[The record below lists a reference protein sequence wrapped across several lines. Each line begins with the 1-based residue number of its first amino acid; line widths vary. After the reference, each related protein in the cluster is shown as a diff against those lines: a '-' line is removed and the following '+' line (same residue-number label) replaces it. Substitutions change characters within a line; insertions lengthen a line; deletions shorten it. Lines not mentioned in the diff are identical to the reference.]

1 MKEWPERAKAGAQ
14 GTTGLLE
21 QARHTWTLLLR
32 ISKVKNKNYFL
43 NENSFEVLIKMQ
55 ITKKYMHPN
64 VYGGVEK
71 ESLKVD
77 ICITDSLG
85 CTPEANTL

>member
-1 MKEWPERAKAGAQ
+1 
-14 GTTGLLE
+14 
-21 QARHTWTLLLR
+21 
-32 ISKVKNKNYFL
+32 
-43 NENSFEVLIKMQ
+43 MQ